1 MDCKVMAENLR
12 KLRGNLPRETVAK
25 AVGISKSALS
35 MYENGH
41 RIPRDIVKVKIA
53 KFYGVSVASIFFNR
67 VFT

>member
-12 KLRGNLPRETVAK
+12 KLRGKLPRETVAN

-35 MYENGH
+35 MYENGQ

-53 KFYGVSVASIFFNR
+53 RFYGVSVASIFFNH
-67 VFT
+67 